1 MIHLP
6 FTKQLENQPSQ
17 LKRLS
22 MLFALT
28 VAILPPV
35 SYWSIASKYTAIQ
48 LEEHAEQT
56 AHAVSKLVFI
66 NPDAWDLQFHH
77 LVHIVE
83 QYRPRTIEAKMH
95 VQDLNG
101 EHLLQSESHSHYGW
115 PISGSAEI
123 KNNTLTVGHITIE
136 TSQAPLFFNTLMVA
150 TLCLTIAIGFL
161 VLIHRTSIRGI
172 NRASSEINRIHT
184 ELQQQRLYLDSILR
198 STENVAIIAT
208 DSDWNI
214 QYYNDTTTRLLNSA
228 ALSLTGLPLFKLH
241 ADLWRNI
248 QIVQMN
254 EYAVSDNNTKS
265 FIFTE
270 VKHGQTHHLQV
281 HLYEITEEDS
291 PPSGYTLLC
300 SDITEQRD
308 AAAMIERQATYDSL
322 TDLPNRR
329 LFLKQLERALAS
341 GYRHQYLGAVLF
353 LDIDNFKN
361 INDSLGHDIGDLL
374 LQQVAL
380 RLQSGIRKEDIVA
393 RLGGD
398 EFVVLLQEISS
409 DKSEAVKLAQQ
420 FAEKLS
426 NTLAVPYLVGQHT
439 LHITSSIGISVFPD
453 CPSDQP
459 GDIMRQADTAMY
471 QAKDAGR
478 NTLRLFLPSMQHVAN
493 ERLKN
498 LNDLRKGVEHSEFI
512 TFYQPQYDQNGCM
525 AGAEALLRWQHPQK
539 GLISPDNFIPLA
551 EESGL
556 IIELGTV
563 VLETALSNLYD
574 WIDSKQ
580 VPLSFQ
586 ISVNISPLQF
596 LQDSFVLNI
605 KEALKNAGIAPS
617 NLTLEITE
625 SVLLDNAKL
634 AMEKIHILRDFGV
647 KFSIDDFGTGYSS
660 LAYLKQ
666 LSIDEVKIDRS
677 FVRDIL
683 IDDSDAAL
691 VEAVINLT
699 SRLQLDS
706 VAEGVETA
714 AQFTFL
720 KKLGCTRYQGYLFS
734 KPLPLQEFKALL
746 LSQKN
751 RISA

>member
-1 MIHLP
+1 MIQLP
-6 FTKQLENQPSQ
+6 FTKRLENLPSQ

-22 MLFALT
+22 MLFSLT
-28 VAILPPV
+28 IAILPPIG
-35 SYWSIASKYTAIQ
+35 YWNIASKYKATQ
-48 LEEHAEQT
+48 LAEHAEQA

-77 LVHIVE
+77 LGHIVE
-83 QYRPRTIEAKMH
+83 QYRPRTIETRIH
-95 VQDLNG
+95 VKDLNG
-101 EHLLQSESHSHYGW
+101 EHLLLSESHSHYDW

-123 KNNTLTVGHITIE
+123 KNNTLTVGHVTIE
-136 TSQAPLFFNTLMVA
+136 SSQVPLLLKTLMVSA
-150 TLCLTIAIGFL
+150 LCLIVATGFL
-161 VLIHRTSIRGI
+161 IFINRTSIRGI

-184 ELQQQRLYLDSILR
+184 ELQQQRTYLDSILR

-214 QYYNDTTTRLLNSA
+214 QYYNDTTTRLLTPA
-228 ALSLTGLPLFKLH
+228 ASSLTGLPLFKLH

-254 EYAVSDNNTKS
+254 KHAVSDNNTMS

-270 VKHGQTHHLQV
+270 VKQGHTHHLQV
-281 HLYEITEEDS
+281 HLYEIAEGDS

-329 LFLKQLERALAS
+329 LFLEQLERALAS

-361 INDSLGHDIGDLL
+361 INDSLGHAIGDLL

-409 DKSEAVKLAQQ
+409 DENEAIKLTQL
-420 FAEKLS
+420 FAEKLGK
-426 NTLAVPYLVGQHT
+426 TLAVPYVVRQHT
-439 LHITSSIGISVFPD
+439 LHITSSIGISVFPGS
-453 CPSDQP
+453 PSDQP

-493 ERLKN
+493 ERLKT
-498 LNDLRKGVEHSEFI
+498 LNDLRKGIEHSEFI

-525 AGAEALLRWQHPQK
+525 VGAEALLRWQHPQK

-556 IIELGTV
+556 IIELGAV
-563 VLETALSNLYD
+563 VLETALSNLYS

-580 VPLSFQ
+580 APLSFQ

-596 LQDSFVLNI
+596 LQDSFVLKI
-605 KEALKNAGIAPS
+605 KEALKNTSIAPS

-634 AMEKIHILRDFGV
+634 AMEKIHALRDFGV
-647 KFSIDDFGTGYSS
+647 QFSIDDFGTGYSS

-691 VEAVINLT
+691 VETVINLT
-699 SRLQLDS
+699 SRLRLDS

-714 AQFTFL
+714 AQFSFL
-720 KKLGCTRYQGYLFS
+720 KNLGCTRYQGYLFS
-734 KPLPLQEFKALL
+734 KPLPLHEFKALL

-751 RISA
+751 LMSA